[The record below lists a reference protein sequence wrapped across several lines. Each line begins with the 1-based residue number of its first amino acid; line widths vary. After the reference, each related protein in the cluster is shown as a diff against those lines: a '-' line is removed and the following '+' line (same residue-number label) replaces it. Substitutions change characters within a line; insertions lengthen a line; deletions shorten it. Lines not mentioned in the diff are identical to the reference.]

1 MILWLIVARVLALA
15 TGAACENL
23 RIAGTREIE
32 GMDSDD
38 LARLRRAHE
47 AAGLDGSML
56 PPTPLVLAKE
66 WLDDAIEAGLPEP
79 NAMAVATVGTNGTPS
94 VRLVLCKQID
104 ASGVVF
110 FTNYKSRK
118 AKDLARNP
126 AASVLF
132 PWHAIGRQVRLEGRA
147 ERVSESESDAY
158 FATRPR
164 GAQLSAWASKQSD
177 VVPSRADLEARVAEL
192 DERYPDRVPRPP
204 HWGGIRVVASQVEFW
219 QSRPDRLHD
228 RLVYHRVADGW
239 SVMRLQ
245 P

>member
-1 MILWLIVARVLALA
+1 
-15 TGAACENL
+15 
-23 RIAGTREIE
+23 
-32 GMDSDD
+32 MDSDD

-47 AAGLDGSML
+47 AAGLDESML
-56 PPTPLVLAKE
+56 PPSPLVLAQE
-66 WLDDAIEAGLPEP
+66 WLDGAIEAGLPEP
-79 NAMAVATVGTNGTPS
+79 NAMAVASVGTNGTPS

-104 ASGVVF
+104 DSGVVF

-118 AKDLARNP
+118 ASDLARNP
-126 AASVLF
+126 AASVVF
-132 PWHAIGRQVRLEGRA
+132 PWQALGRQVRLEGRA

-177 VVPSRADLEARVAEL
+177 VIPSRADLEDRVTEL
-192 DERYPDRVPRPP
+192 NERYPDRVPRPP
-204 HWGGIRVVASQVEFW
+204 YWGGIRIVASRVEFW

-228 RLVYHRVADGW
+228 RLVYHRAADGW
-239 SVMRLQ
+239 SVVRLQ